1 MPTVL
6 TALVPVFLLILAGWG
21 MRRWDFPGDAFW
33 RPAERLTYYVLFP
46 ALLVRSLAAA
56 PFAELP
62 VGTMAAA
69 LLGGLLG
76 TAIAALVGGRLLR
89 LDGGGF
95 GALFQGSVRF
105 NTYLGLAAAAGLYGA
120 RGLILAGLAIA
131 LLIPLI
137 NVLCVAV
144 LSRCNPA
151 IEAHWGRVA
160 GAVARN
166 PLILACLLGLA
177 LNFAGLR
184 LPVMVDESLAILAR
198 AALPLGLLA
207 VGAGLELRGTTGS
220 LPALLTAS
228 ALKLLLFP
236 LLSLGISLWI
246 GLDALAAGV
255 VVLFSALPGA
265 TSAYILARQLGS
277 DYRLT
282 AAILTVETGLSLF
295 TLPLALWL
303 TGRLAPLS

>member
-6 TALVPVFLLILAGWG
+6 TALVPVFVLILAGWG

-46 ALLVRSLAAA
+46 ALLVRSLASA

-62 VGTMAAA
+62 AGSMAAA

-95 GALFQGSVRF
+95 GALFQGSIRF

-120 RGLILAGLAIA
+120 RGVTLAGLAIA
-131 LLIPLI
+131 VLIPLI

-160 GAVARN
+160 GAVVRN
-166 PLILACLLGLA
+166 PLILACLLGLG
-177 LNFAGLR
+177 LNTAGLR

-207 VGAGLELRGTTGS
+207 VGAGLELRGTQGS

-236 LLSLGISLWI
+236 LLSLGISLWL

-265 TSAYILARQLGS
+265 TSAYILARQMGS

-303 TGRLAPLS
+303 AGRFATLS